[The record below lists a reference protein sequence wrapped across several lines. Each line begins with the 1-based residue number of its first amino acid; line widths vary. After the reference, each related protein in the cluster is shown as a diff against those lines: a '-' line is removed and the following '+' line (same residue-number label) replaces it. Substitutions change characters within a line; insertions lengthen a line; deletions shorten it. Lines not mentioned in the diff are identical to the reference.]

1 MTQSKFES
9 EQAAWEYYLNL
20 DSHNSEEK
28 QHNNIYT
35 DAFEA
40 GAEFEHKRLVE
51 KACEWLK
58 ENLFEGYDP
67 DNYPMVRCY
76 DIDMEDFIEEFRRE
90 MEE

>member
-1 MTQSKFES
+1 MTQFEFES

-20 DSHNSEEK
+20 DSHHVEEK

-40 GAEFEHKRLVE
+40 GAKWEHKRLVE

-58 ENLFEGYDP
+58 ENLSEGYDP

-76 DIDMEDFIEEFRRE
+76 DIDLEDFIKDFRQE

>member
-1 MTQSKFES
+1 MTQFEFET

-20 DSHNSEEK
+20 DSHHFEEK

-40 GAEFEHKRLVE
+40 GAEWKHSRLVE
-51 KACEWLK
+51 KACQYLQK
-58 ENLFEGYDP
+58 VLGSN
-67 DNYPMVRCY
+67 
-76 DIDMEDFIEEFRRE
+76 EETQDLGDLMLMDLIADFRRE